1 MKKRIVGI
9 GLVVICIIGMMTN
22 LVYCDP
28 KMEGEESDGDHDR
41 LQDRDHPNEDIM
53 KGVGNYDIKE
63 PPRSGIGA
71 S

>member
-9 GLVVICIIGMMTN
+9 GLVVICIIGMMTS
-22 LVYCDP
+22 LAYCDP
-28 KMEGEESDGDHDR
+28 KMAGEDSDGDHDR

-53 KGVGNYDIKE
+53 NGVGNYKDND

-71 S
+71 G